1 MHHYSMGPSK
11 ILMPFITQIT
21 IPRLVSVIVNR
32 FLPSATILDDRK
44 DMSLLS
50 KNNNDSSIKD

>member
-1 MHHYSMGPSK
+1 
-11 ILMPFITQIT
+11 MPFITQIT